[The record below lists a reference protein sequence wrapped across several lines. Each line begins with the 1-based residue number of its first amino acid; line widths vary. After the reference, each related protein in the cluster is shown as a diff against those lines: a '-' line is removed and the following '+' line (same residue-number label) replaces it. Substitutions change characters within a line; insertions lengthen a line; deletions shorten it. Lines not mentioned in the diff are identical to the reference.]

1 MRRLTGLPSDVLASQ
16 MARQNVR
23 GMWLKCGAK
32 PRVGIR
38 KKWLKHWNREQCC
51 NAQDY
56 ALVLTSAG
64 ARPYNLAHTARRPL
78 TARLRASEAPHFCVD
93 RTSEKK
99 SEDRIS
105 SASRL
110 APGGLETARFPGCLT
125 SESEERETWTA
136 ESLRTAP
143 VKRATFLRCGHGRDF
158 GGRRFRSS
166 LMSISA
172 SNRRRGQ

>member
-1 MRRLTGLPSDVLASQ
+1 
-16 MARQNVR
+16 
-23 GMWLKCGAK
+23 MWLKCGPP
-32 PRVGIR
+32 PRLCIR

-51 NAQDY
+51 NAQNR
-56 ALVLTSAG
+56 ALMLTSAG

-99 SEDRIS
+99 SEVQIS

-110 APGGLETARFPGCLT
+110 AGRLETPGFPGCLT

-143 VKRATFLRCGHGRDF
+143 LNGEAVEGETFLRCG
-158 GGRRFRSS
+158 
-166 LMSISA
+166 
-172 SNRRRGQ
+172 